1 MSSLR
6 RHVIALLLWLIA
18 SFNIERLDL
27 GSINTLDLEPV
38 TYVVI
43 AAVVFLP
50 LFRVFQQRP
59 AVLS

>member
-50 LFRVFQQRP
+50 DRKSTRLNSSHC
-59 AVLS
+59 A